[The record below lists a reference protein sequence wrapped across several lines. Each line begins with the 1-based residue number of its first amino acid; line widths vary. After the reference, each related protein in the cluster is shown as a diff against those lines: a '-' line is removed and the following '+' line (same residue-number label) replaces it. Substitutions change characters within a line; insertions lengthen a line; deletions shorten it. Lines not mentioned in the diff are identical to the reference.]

1 MLYVDTGVQIV
12 DICLASRPHN
22 GGLID
27 LEELC
32 ALLSKKRRAARER
45 ITEDDCRRAI
55 GKLKVGGYSIILLG
69 LELI

>member
-1 MLYVDTGVQIV
+1 MYIGVQIV

-32 ALLSKKRRAARER
+32 TLLSKKRRASRER

-55 GKLKVGGYSIILLG
+55 GKLEV
-69 LELI
+69 